1 MKKIVKAVGT
11 LSLLGCA
18 VLASQVA
25 LATDLGWYGGL
36 NVGRSRAKID
46 SWRII
51 EGLGTSGFTV
61 TDFSND
67 DRDTGYKIFGGY
79 KFNNNFALEA
89 GSFDLGQFGYTA
101 TTVPAGTL
109 DGSIKIKG
117 LNFDALGIAPLGDK
131 LSAFGRLGLQYAQV
145 KDSFTGT
152 GAVATPYD
160 SNPRKRAFNYKA
172 GFGLQYDFT
181 ESVGLRGEWERYRIN
196 DAVGSRG
203 DIDMLSVGLV
213 VQFGN
218 DSASTAPTPAPAP
231 AWKAAPAPK
240 AEAPR
245 RVIVPIPAK
254 TEQYCSILDLTF
266 PINRENIDNEDKE
279 KLKVL
284 GTFLEKYPKTTAVI
298 EGHADD
304 VGDSDANLALSK
316 KRADSVVDY
325 LIDGFKINRSRLT
338 AVGYGETRPIADN
351 STEEGKRMNRRI
363 DAVIA
368 CANDIAG
375 LAVAPA
381 RLTMALEMEFD
392 PLSSEIDPQYR
403 DELRN
408 VANYMKAHPSLN
420 ASVEGHAG
428 KYLGTGGQKVQVQ
441 SDLAM
446 DISETRAQ
454 NVVNYLVKNF
464 GIARSRLSVAAFGQ
478 TQRVAY
484 GTTLETQQENRRV
497 NIVFT
502 YPK

>member
-1 MKKIVKAVGT
+1 MKKIAEAVGT

-25 LATDLGWYGGL
+25 MATDLGWYGGL
-36 NVGRSRAKID
+36 NIGRTKAKID
-46 SWRII
+46 NGRII
-51 EGLGTSGFTV
+51 EGLGASGFTT
-61 TDFSND
+61 TDISND
-67 DRDTGYKIFGGY
+67 RHDTGYKIFGGY
-79 KFNNNFALEA
+79 KFNHNFALEA

-109 DGSIKIKG
+109 SGNIKIKG

-145 KDSFTGT
+145 KDSFAGT
-152 GAVATPYD
+152 GAVSTPGD

-218 DSASTAPTPAPAP
+218 DTADTAPIPAPAP

-240 AEAPR
+240 AETPR
-245 RVIVPIPAK
+245 RVIVPVPAK
-254 TEQYCSILDLTF
+254 TEQYCSILDLNF
-266 PINRENIDNEDKE
+266 PINRDDVHNEDKE
-279 KLKVL
+279 KLKFL

-298 EGHADD
+298 EGHSDD
-304 VGDSDANLALSK
+304 VGDSDANMALSK
-316 KRADSVVDY
+316 KRADSVVNY
-325 LIDGFKINRSRLT
+325 LVDGFKIDRSRLSS
-338 AVGYGETRPIADN
+338 VGYGETRPIADN
-351 STEEGKRMNRRI
+351 STDEGKRMNRRI
-363 DAVIA
+363 GAVIA
-368 CANDIAG
+368 CAKDIVG

-381 RLTMALEMEFD
+381 RMTIALEMEFD
-392 PLSSEIDPQYR
+392 PLNSEIDPQYR

-408 VANYMKAHPSLN
+408 VANYMKANPSIN
-420 ASVEGHAG
+420 ATVEGHAG
-428 KYLGTGGQKVQVQ
+428 KYLGTGSKKVQIAP
-441 SDLAM
+441 DLAL
-446 DISETRAQ
+446 DISEKRAQ
-454 NVVNYLVKNF
+454 NVVNYLVDNF
-464 GIARSRLSVAAFGQ
+464 GIARSRLAVAAFGE
-478 TQRVAY
+478 THRIAY
-484 GTTLETQQENRRV
+484 GTTLESQQENRRV